1 MESNR
6 QKALNLFVKRA
17 SQARGDRIESITL
30 FGSVARG
37 TARPDSD
44 MDLLVI
50 IDKEDFRL
58 RRELISIAFDILL
71 VTGEDISVKVLSK
84 NDFEARKSFSFLSN
98 VLSEGV
104 KIA

>member
-1 MESNR
+1 MDFNR
-6 QKALNLFVKRA
+6 QKALDLFVKRA
-17 SQARGDRIESITL
+17 SQAHGDRIESVTL

-50 IDKEDFRL
+50 VDKEDFRL

-71 VTGEDISVKVLSK
+71 ETGVDISVKVFSK
-84 NDFEARKSFSFLSN
+84 NDFEARKTFSFFSN